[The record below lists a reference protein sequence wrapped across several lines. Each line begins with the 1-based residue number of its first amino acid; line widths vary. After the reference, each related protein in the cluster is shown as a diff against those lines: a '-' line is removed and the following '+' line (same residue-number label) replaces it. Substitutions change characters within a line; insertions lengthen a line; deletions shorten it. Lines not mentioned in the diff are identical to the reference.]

1 MKLKIVLEGEEHE
14 VEVEPGQTILEIALD
29 EDLDAPY
36 SCESGVC
43 GTCKAKVIEGQ
54 IEMESDDALSED
66 EIDDGFILTCQS
78 HVMSDAII
86 TYDFD

>member
-1 MKLKIVLEGEEHE
+1 MKLKIGLQGEEHE

-43 GTCKAKVIEGQ
+43 GTCKAKVVEGQ

-66 EIDDGFILTCQS
+66 EIDNGFILTCQS
-78 HVMSDAII
+78 HVMSDAEI
-86 TYDFD
+86 TYDFE